1 VLPHHRP
8 FSRLP
13 FSPPGTC
20 RPTNTAR
27 RRLRSRSAWRLT
39 PGELWLSKRRFS
51 DLETVARAAHHV
63 FGTSAISIRGP
74 PGRWSQRVRTVLA
87 TEGFVEALPQE
98 SQQFVC
104 RPEPQLLSG
113 INVFHQSVE
122 PPLCGFRVGS
132 ETNNEYSLHAVR
144 IGCFRRQ
151 GVSFPLSFR
160 DAYSTLLCRLEFG
173 AGTGPLAADAGRQVT
188 WRDRRLGGR
197 TFRLYDRLALTVGGP
212 PSPVA
217 EFVGPL

>member
-1 VLPHHRP
+1 MVTK
-8 FSRLP
+8 
-13 FSPPGTC
+13 G
-20 RPTNTAR
+20 
-27 RRLRSRSAWRLT
+27 
-39 PGELWLSKRRFS
+39 
-51 DLETVARAAHHV
+51 
-63 FGTSAISIRGP
+63 
-74 PGRWSQRVRTVLA
+74 VRTVLA

-144 IGCFRRQ
+144 IGYFRRQ

-173 AGTGPLAADAGRQVT
+173 RGKGPRRQTRDGRSH
-188 WRDRRLGGR
+188 G
-197 TFRLYDRLALTVGGP
+197 ATVVWEGERSGCMIG
-212 PSPVA
+212 S
-217 EFVGPL
+217 L

>member
-1 VLPHHRP
+1 M
-8 FSRLP
+8 
-13 FSPPGTC
+13 
-20 RPTNTAR
+20 
-27 RRLRSRSAWRLT
+27 
-39 PGELWLSKRRFS
+39 
-51 DLETVARAAHHV
+51 
-63 FGTSAISIRGP
+63 
-74 PGRWSQRVRTVLA
+74 LA

-151 GVSFPLSFR
+151 DVSFPLSFR
-160 DAYSTLLCRLEFG
+160 DVYSTLLYRLEFG
-173 AGTGPLAADAGRQVT
+173 TGLAADAGRQVT
-188 WRDRRLGGR
+188 WRDGRLGGR
-197 TFRLYDRLALTVGGP
+197 TFRLYDRLALTVG
-212 PSPVA
+212 PSISP
-217 EFVGPL
+217 